1 MMRPTTSPP
10 AGRVSTSAK
19 RRTQRSRSKVEAGI
33 WVRDY
38 GMALKG
44 LNAEG
49 GPSSA
54 TLARPAW
61 RTRGACTDGDSEAW
75 FSEADTLKSRRAI
88 LVCGSCPVRQLCLAA
103 SLVFDEEFGVWG
115 GLTPSQRRPFVAR
128 LEAGEPLGRVLA
140 AAEPS
145 VAQGAA

>member
-1 MMRPTTSPP
+1 MPRAVYPA
-10 AGRVSTSAK
+10 AGRASAAPT
-19 RRTQRSRSKVEAGI
+19 RRTQRSRSKVDAGI

-38 GMALKG
+38 GKPLTG
-44 LNAEG
+44 LNTDG

-61 RTRGACTDGDSEAW
+61 RMRGACADDDSEAW

-88 LVCGSCPVRQLCLAA
+88 RVCGSCPVRQRCLAA
-103 SLVFDEEFGVWG
+103 ALVFDEEFGVWG
-115 GLTPSQRRPFVAR
+115 GLTPSERRPFVAR

-145 VAQGAA
+145 AAQGAA